1 MKNTEK
7 DFDAAAEWAEGD
19 MNLPKDSTTARRGED
34 AAAFG
39 QSVLERAL
47 GGRPSIDPKA
57 APGQHSKVR
66 QVRLPQAINEQLD
79 AVAIQ
84 QHRRTSDVMREALS
98 EYLTAHDRH

>member
-7 DFDAAAEWAEGD
+7 DFDAAAKWAERD
-19 MNLPKDSTTARRGED
+19 MTLSKSSTTARRGED
-34 AAAFG
+34 AATYG
-39 QSVLERAL
+39 KSVLERAL
-47 GGRPSIDPKA
+47 GGRPSIDPQA

-79 AVAIQ
+79 AVARQ

-98 EYLTAHDRH
+98 EYLATHAAD